1 MKADDETKEIP
12 IIAVT
17 VVPRTS
23 ARVHGLEV
31 DDYVTKPF
39 APEDLVQRVTTALK
53 VAA

>member
-1 MKADDETKEIP
+1 MKADDETKDIP

-23 ARVHGLEV
+23 ARLYGLEV

-39 APEDLVQRVTTALK
+39 TPQDLLSSVTEAARV
-53 VAA
+53 VA